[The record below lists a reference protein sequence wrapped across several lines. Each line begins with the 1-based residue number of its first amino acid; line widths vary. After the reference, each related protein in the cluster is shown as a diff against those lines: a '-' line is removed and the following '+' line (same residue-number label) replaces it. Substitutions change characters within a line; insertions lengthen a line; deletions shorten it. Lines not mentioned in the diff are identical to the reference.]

1 MTRRLLTA
9 TAVFFASSLIVP
21 NIGHAQT
28 FKVEKFDI
36 KGDGG
41 TDYVAVEA
49 ASGRAFVS
57 RGTHMMVIE
66 GATGK
71 VLGDIPNTPGV
82 HGAGIVASKTGTLL
96 AQDRENNGRE
106 PDDYPQG
113 LSGSH

>member
-1 MTRRLLTA
+1 MSQRQRIVLVALLA
-9 TAVFFASSLIVP
+9 AVLPTVVL
-21 NIGHAQT
+21 AQT

-49 ASGRAFVS
+49 ATGRVFVS
-57 RGTHMMVIE
+57 RATHMMVIE

-82 HGAGIVASKTGTLL
+82 HGAGIASRAGHSP
-96 AQDRENNGRE
+96 R
-106 PDDYPQG
+106 
-113 LSGSH
+113 SGPRSATSRPR